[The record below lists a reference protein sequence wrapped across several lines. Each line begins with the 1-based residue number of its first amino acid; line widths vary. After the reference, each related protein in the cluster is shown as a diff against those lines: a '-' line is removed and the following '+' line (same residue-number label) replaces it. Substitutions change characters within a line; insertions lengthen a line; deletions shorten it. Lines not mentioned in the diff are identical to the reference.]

1 MENNGKK
8 WTTMDN
14 NGQQWKKWTTI
25 RCATCISDAVFIFRF
40 PMNVFLSKLLYSD
53 ASSRQRPLCAVY
65 IQQCTFMHISKTVY
79 WRNFHPCIQVIHMNK
94 SCLKF
99 LENTNRKHGNLLK
112 YLWKYKYEIWKYVR
126 IFVEIQIWNME
137 ICSNICGNANM
148 KHGNM
153 LKYLWKYKYETWKAV
168 KIFVKKKQIWNMEI
182 F

>member
-1 MENNGKK
+1 MENNGQK
-8 WTTMDN
+8 WTKMDN
-14 NGQQWKKWTTI
+14 NGKQWTTI

-112 YLWKYKYEIWKYVR
+112 YLWKYKYETWKSVQ
-126 IFVEIQIWNME
+126 IFVEMQIWNME
-137 ICSNICGNANM
+137 IC
-148 KHGNM
+148 
-153 LKYLWKYKYETWKAV
+153 
-168 KIFVKKKQIWNMEI
+168 
-182 F
+182 